1 MKFFDRLLQKKIA
14 PYAALEKKLKQCSS
28 IPLSG
33 EKQAGMK
40 RLIMASLQTQKQPL
54 YEASLANLIEKI
66 KHLASQIHPSIAF
79 QSLLKEK
86 LITVA
91 EFHARRFSFIPFW
104 VRNHRRLWTSL
115 VAAVFVFGLF
125 FNFTFKIPQVEAS
138 FVTSLDEV
146 SGDVTVVRDAQVI
159 PGTQNFLLKADDVVR
174 TGANSKAVIRFL
186 DQSVSRLDE
195 NTEVK
200 ISKLFMNP
208 ANKTETVVELV
219 LHRGR
224 LWSRVINL
232 INNFS
237 RFQVKAKNTVAV
249 AKKKAAFDVSVT
261 AKGKAK
267 ISAVKNQVDLVV
279 ATDKKVIETTLV
291 KGFTAEV
298 KTDTPLAPQIRQE
311 QQPAEQKDQWVAENL
326 AADKQYIETVKQ
338 ENQTQ
343 INSQVQVLPGS
354 PFYAMKE
361 LSEGTKIALTIN
373 DFDRQKKIFL
383 AAQEKFAEAQVLLTK
398 GETEKARALLNEF
411 QSQVKNLLQWI
422 LDREANDPVQ
432 ILILKTQ
439 ITEALSAYEKQLSL
453 LLPTDPLYAL
463 KETIGQAK
471 LLAATDPQ
479 QKTQELATQ
488 AGDKLLEAH
497 DLAEQ
502 GDTETAKQ
510 QVEQYSKAILNAVSE
525 AKQLPSDAK
534 AQAVTTLL
542 DNKAEDLKILEAI
555 AAGTTSVAAAES
567 APTDSA
573 AQNLSEQQAQDL
585 KQTVVEAKADTLMK
599 LGEAVLD
606 VQQTGPSSEVLK
618 KLEDIKN
625 IDVNGKSVVDVTL
638 TKDRVYIKS
647 DGVAIS
653 VTGSST
659 PIASPPTQQQSSRPE
674 APTPPTSSLKI
685 PESPLAQP

>member
-1 MKFFDRLLQKKIA
+1 MKFLDRLLQKKIA
-14 PYAALEKKLKQCSS
+14 PYAALENKLKQCSNIS
-28 IPLSG
+28 LPR

-40 RLIMASLQTQKQPL
+40 RLIMASLQAQKKSFH
-54 YEASLANLIEKI
+54 EASLADLIEKI
-66 KHLASQIHPSIAF
+66 KNLASQIHPSAAF

-104 VRNHRRLWTSL
+104 IRNHRRFWASI

-125 FNFTFKIPQVEAS
+125 FNFTFKIPNVEAS
-138 FVTSLDEV
+138 FVTSLGEIN
-146 SGDVTVVRDAQVI
+146 GDVTVMRGEQVI
-159 PGTQNFLLKADDVVR
+159 LGAPNFLLKSDDVVR

-267 ISAVKNQVDLVV
+267 VSAVQNKVDLVV
-279 ATDKKVIETTLV
+279 ATDKKIIETTLV

-311 QQPAEQKDQWVAENL
+311 LQPADQKDQWVAENL

-354 PFYAMKE
+354 PFYGMKE
-361 LSEGTKIALTIN
+361 LSEGTKIALTLD
-373 DFDRQKKIFL
+373 DFARRKKVFL

-398 GETEKARALLNEF
+398 GETEKARVLLDAF
-411 QSQVKNLLQWI
+411 KVQVQNLLQWI
-422 LDREANDPVQ
+422 LDHEADDPVQ
-432 ILILKTQ
+432 ILTLKTQ

-463 KETIGQAK
+463 KEVIGQVK
-471 LLAATDPQ
+471 LLTATDPQ
-479 QKTQELATQ
+479 QKTQELASQ

-502 GDTETAKQ
+502 GDTETAQQ
-510 QVEQYSKAILNAVSE
+510 QVKEYSKAISEAVSDL
-525 AKQLPSDAK
+525 KQLPSDAK
-534 AQAVTTLL
+534 EQAVTTLL

-555 AAGTTSVAAAES
+555 AAGTTSVIADGLQIAV
-567 APTDSA
+567 TD
-573 AQNLSEQQAQDL
+573 
-585 KQTVVEAKADTLMK
+585 AKTDTLTK
-599 LGEAVLD
+599 IGEAVLN

-618 KLEDIKN
+618 KLEGIKN

-638 TKDRVYIKS
+638 TKDRVDIKS
-647 DGVAIS
+647 DGAVIA
-653 VTGSST
+653 VTGT
-659 PIASPPTQQQSSRPE
+659 TTLPAASASKEPLKN
-674 APTPPTSSLKI
+674 SL
-685 PESPLAQP
+685 